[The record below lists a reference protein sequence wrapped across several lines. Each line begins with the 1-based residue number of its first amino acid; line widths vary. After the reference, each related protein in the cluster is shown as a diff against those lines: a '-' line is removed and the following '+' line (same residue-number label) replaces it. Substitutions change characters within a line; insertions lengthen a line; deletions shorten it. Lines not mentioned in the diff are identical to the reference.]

1 MPMKISE
8 CIYSESPELP
18 ELSAAHSSRMAGAL
32 GAFFFF
38 LGLGL
43 GFFGFT
49 QHKHA
54 IKRMISKEPPAVDA
68 PMIII

>member
-1 MPMKISE
+1 MSMKISE

-18 ELSAAHSSRMAGAL
+18 ELSAAHSSRMAGTL

-38 LGLGL
+38 LGL

-54 IKRMISKEPPAVDA
+54 IKRIISKEPPAADA